1 MTQIT
6 FQVDTSR
13 VLEILSK
20 QIYDSPYAM
29 ARENV
34 QNAYDAVLM
43 RANIEQKSP
52 SEYQIVITARSDQIE
67 IADQGIG
74 MTEEVLRENF
84 WRAGSSGKNNDA
96 ARAAGVIGTFGIGA
110 MANFGVCDRLQIDT
124 RAIDQD
130 RGIRTFALKSQL
142 SIGQDCI
149 SLENIDSTI
158 EVGTKLTAQ
167 ISPTSP
173 IDVQALR
180 NYLAPFV
187 RFITVPV
194 WLNGELLSQ
203 QDVRSAA
210 GIGTSW
216 RVLDTKQLN
225 SGRFAFEACVLADG
239 NQVAVIIDKLA
250 IDGKASSGGAWLRHG
265 VGQVMGLRSRFGL
278 APIPLPGHYQLGG
291 FADLPFLLPTAG
303 REALT
308 RESIQEATQLVSPI
322 ELAIT
327 DALKDTDLAD
337 TLQAFQQYI
346 LQIGRIDWAGRVSI
360 QLSPG
365 DQRMELGK
373 LRAEHP
379 GVELH
384 WYTGTDADQINTFAS
399 EDSPLIRV
407 SQTNPRREVQ
417 QRYLRDILQ
426 LPEIPNE
433 VSIVETYSP
442 GDLSFDEVALMLA
455 IARVLRV
462 DYLID
467 DIDIQWVRLSHGVP
481 MLTDMTAEK
490 LTLKISRIW
499 SAVQAVIQV
508 VASTPEVVDGM
519 TRDFVR
525 VHIYD
530 RIKAFVPSSQRA
542 GLDALQ
548 KTLARRRELYRLE
561 VDDKGELEPLLAE
574 YLAGHVQFS
583 EVLNAATRV
592 NAGHTQRVSS
602 DAVGTVENT
611 LNDVVNAAVE
621 PQTVRVISA
630 PEPGSPIL
638 RTDTE
643 LRERLLTTGREIPQ
657 LNNHRVFL
665 ALSDRLFQLERE
677 FFTFPHSTQVAWAGR
692 RIVFLFGLSHSAE
705 NLYYDIEL
713 RGARSAGAAGGT
725 PLITTTIVTKNRIF
739 VPIPAA
745 LVECF
750 TVATDPIE
758 FYVRFDRLLHK

>member
-1 MTQIT
+1 MTQIA

-43 RANIEQKSP
+43 RANREQKP
-52 SEYQIVITARSDQIE
+52 LSEYRIVIMAQPDQIT
-67 IADQGIG
+67 ISDQGIG

-124 RAIDQD
+124 RSIDQAT
-130 RGIRTFALKSQL
+130 GIRTFALKSQL

-149 SLENIDSTI
+149 SLEHLDASI

-167 ISPTSP
+167 ISPTAP
-173 IDVQALR
+173 INVQALR

-187 RFITVPV
+187 QFLTVPV

-203 QDVRSAA
+203 HDVRSAA
-210 GIGTSW
+210 GIGVSW

-239 NQVAVIIDKLA
+239 NQVAVIIDKLV
-250 IDGKASSGGAWLRHG
+250 IDGKASPGGAWLRHG

-278 APIPLPGHYQLGG
+278 APIPLPSHYQLGG

-308 RESIQEATQLVSPI
+308 RESIQEATQLISPI
-322 ELAIT
+322 EFALT
-327 DALKDTDLAD
+327 DALKDTELAD
-337 TLQAFQQYI
+337 ALQAFQQYI

-373 LRAEHP
+373 LRDNHP

-384 WYTGTDADQINTFAS
+384 WYTGTDADQINAFAS

-417 QRYLRDILQ
+417 QRYLRDVLR
-426 LPEIPNE
+426 LPEVPNV
-433 VSIVETYSP
+433 VSIVESYAP
-442 GDLSFDEVALMLA
+442 RDLSFDEVTLMLA

-467 DIDIQWVRLSHGVP
+467 DIDLQWVKLSHSVP
-481 MLTDMTAEK
+481 MLAEMAAEK
-490 LTLKISRIW
+490 LTLKISRTW
-499 SAVQAVIQV
+499 SAVQAVLQV
-508 VASTPEVVDGM
+508 IASTPEVADGM

-574 YLAGHVQFS
+574 YLAGHVQFT

-592 NAGHTQRVSS
+592 SAGHTQRVSS
-602 DAVGTVENT
+602 DAVGTVENA
-611 LNDVVNAAVE
+611 LNDVVNGAVA
-621 PQTVRVISA
+621 PQAVPVISA

-638 RTDTE
+638 RTDIE
-643 LRERLLTTGREIPQ
+643 LKERLLTTGREIPQ

-665 ALSDRLFQLERE
+665 ALSDRLFQLEKE

-739 VPIPAA
+739 IPIPAA
-745 LVECF
+745 LVDCF
-750 TVATDPIE
+750 TVATDPVE